1 MSASVIIVCIVID
14 MEDAV
19 SATAWDSLN
28 LAGHNHRHVCTI
40 CSKILWHQ
48 GKASECVDDFLCC
61 EPEDDAP
68 YEGYRFMR
76 VGDL

>member
-1 MSASVIIVCIVID
+1 MSVSVITVYTVID

-40 CSKILWHQ
+40 CLKVLWHQ
-48 GKASECVDDFLCC
+48 GKASECVDDFRCC
-61 EPEDDAP
+61 ELEDDVP
-68 YEGYRFMR
+68 QETY
-76 VGDL
+76 DSNSICNP